1 MRATPAAVRII
12 SVVAPVVAS
21 DPQTPNETESEAS
34 PGGDAAAVT
43 RAASPS
49 EPAPNGGGLRVHL
62 PVNAVA
68 AVVAPALAVLL
79 GLAGIGKLD
88 WIYALAGA
96 VFVVLASMF
105 FLYRHFARV
114 EGLRRYVEELG
125 RSGPENLPRP
135 PREGS
140 PILSPGLEAAIQAA
154 AEERLHRR
162 RELEAV
168 LIGNEAILATLPDP
182 LIMMDSARR
191 IVRANPAA
199 SELFG
204 SELAG
209 RDLTAVLRS
218 PSLLGAA
225 DAVLQGADGRVVDFT
240 VPGPVQRTFNARV
253 ARLPAPALDGTVAIL
268 SLHDLT
274 SIKRAEQLRA
284 DFVANA
290 SHELRTPLSSL
301 LGFVE
306 TLRGPAKDDHGAHE
320 RFLAIMEEQATRMSR
335 LVEDLLSLSRIE
347 MQEHTPP
354 TGTADIERVVR
365 SVASTLQIPAGEKDM
380 TVTLAFGAL
389 PPVVGDPDELS
400 QVFQNLMENAI
411 KYGRAG
417 TELKVTGSRS
427 DLARRRLGRQALAV
441 AVIDHGEGI
450 PREHL
455 PRLTERFYRVDT
467 ARSRKLGG
475 TGLGLA
481 IVKHI
486 INRHRGALEIDSVE
500 GEGSTF
506 TVFLPVAEAAARPED
521 AQAAQ

>member
-1 MRATPAAVRII
+1 MD
-12 SVVAPVVAS
+12 SQ
-21 DPQTPNETESEAS
+21 PQSQHKSAGFK
-34 PGGDAAAVT
+34 PG
-43 RAASPS
+43 
-49 EPAPNGGGLRVHL
+49 VHL

-68 AVVAPALAVLL
+68 AVVAPALVVLI
-79 GLAGIGKLD
+79 GLAALD
-88 WIYALAGA
+88 RLAWLYASSGAG
-96 VFVVLASMF
+96 FVVLASGF

-125 RSGPENLPRP
+125 RSGAENRPKP

-140 PILSPGLEAAIQAA
+140 PILSPGLEAAILAA
-154 AEERLHRR
+154 AEERLRRR

-182 LIMMDSARR
+182 LIMLDGARR
-191 IVRANPAA
+191 LVRANPAA
-199 SELFG
+199 VELFG
-204 SELAG
+204 DDLAG
-209 RDLTAVLRS
+209 RDLTGVLRS
-218 PSLLGAA
+218 PSLLAAA
-225 DAVLQGADGRVVDFT
+225 DEVLEGADGRVVDFT
-240 VPGPVQRTFNARV
+240 VPGPVQRTFNARI
-253 ARLPAPALDGTVAIL
+253 ARLPAPTLDGTVAIL

-306 TLRGPAKDDHGAHE
+306 TLRGPAKEDGEARD
-320 RFLAIMEEQATRMSR
+320 RFLAIMQEQATRMSR

-354 TGTADIERVVR
+354 TGVTDVDRVVR
-365 SVASTLQIPAGEKDM
+365 MVAGVLEMPVREKGM
-380 TVTLAFGAL
+380 TVRVAIGAV
-389 PPVVGDPDELS
+389 PPVVGDPDELA

-417 TELKVTGSRS
+417 TEVTVTGAPS
-427 DLARRRLGRQALAV
+427 DPARRRLGRKALAIS
-441 AVIDHGEGI
+441 VIDRGEGI
-450 PREHL
+450 AREHL

-467 ARSRKLGG
+467 ARSRELGG

-486 INRHRGALEIDSVE
+486 VNRHRGALEIESVE

-506 TVFLPVAEAAARPED
+506 TVYLPEAEAEAEARPK
-521 AQAAQ
+521 APRAAQ

>member
-1 MRATPAAVRII
+1 MAE
-12 SVVAPVVAS
+12 S
-21 DPQTPNETESEAS
+21 DPQSPNESQAAAPS
-34 PGGDAAAVT
+34 PGNSTPPPD
-43 RAASPS
+43 RS
-49 EPAPNGGGLRVHL
+49 EPADRPEAAGQSLQVHL
-62 PVNAVA
+62 PANAVA
-68 AVVAPALAVLL
+68 GVVAPALVVLLVLAAIGELAWGYALGGAVL
-79 GLAGIGKLD
+79 
-88 WIYALAGA
+88 
-96 VFVVLASMF
+96 VVLASVF
-105 FLYRHFARV
+105 FLYRHFTRV

-168 LIGNEAILATLPDP
+168 VIGNEAILATLPDP
-182 LIMMDSARR
+182 LIMMDSGRR
-191 IVRANPAA
+191 VVRANPAA
-199 SELFG
+199 NELFG

-209 RDLTAVLRS
+209 RDLTAMLRS
-218 PSLLGAA
+218 PSLLDAA

-240 VPGPVQRTFNARV
+240 IPGPVQRTFNARI

-274 SIKRAEQLRA
+274 SIKRAEQMRA

-306 TLRGPAKDDHGAHE
+306 TLRGPAKDDQGAHE

-354 TGTADIERVVR
+354 TGDTNLEHVVR
-365 SVASTLQIPAGEKDM
+365 SVANTLEIPAREKDM
-380 TVTLAFGAL
+380 TVFLEFDAL
-389 PPVVGDPDELS
+389 PPVIGDPDELS

-417 TELKVTGSRS
+417 TELRVTGGLS
-427 DLARRRLGRQALAV
+427 DLARRRLGRAAVAV
-441 AVIDHGEGI
+441 AVIDRGEGI
-450 PREHL
+450 AREHL

-506 TVFLPVAEAAARPED
+506 TLYLPVAGPATGPATGTENAKVAP
-521 AQAAQ
+521 